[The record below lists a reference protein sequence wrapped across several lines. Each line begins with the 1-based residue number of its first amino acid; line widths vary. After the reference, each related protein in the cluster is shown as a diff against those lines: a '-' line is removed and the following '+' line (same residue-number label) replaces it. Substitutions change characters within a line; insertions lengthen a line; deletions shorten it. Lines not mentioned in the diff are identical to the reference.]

1 MIYVWCGKLHKQTAN
16 EYALCSCNFLKGGFR
31 QCFKMHACMIY
42 CIFRHK
48 IGRASSFYY
57 IPILS
62 RYEYMIHILYL
73 EMSVSVWLGVVQAA
87 VFFL

>member
-16 EYALCSCNFLKGGFR
+16 EYVLCSCNFLKGGFR

-48 IGRASSFYY
+48 IGLWPNSPASLTDVYDDLTDNIFVN
-57 IPILS
+57 L
-62 RYEYMIHILYL
+62 
-73 EMSVSVWLGVVQAA
+73 
-87 VFFL
+87 